1 MTNARLT
8 HLKIFSY
15 RRLRTAVGQE
25 RTYRS
30 CSRGD
35 QKFSVCLVR
44 LRGIPGHDLPFVEHL
59 VTGSVMRIAAC
70 RGSPRDRPLT
80 LCGRRQAKKNP
91 STIGE
96 VFNAVSEGTTPI
108 FSYAA

>member
-1 MTNARLT
+1 MFALGYHTGSERLLYAAR
-8 HLKIFSY
+8 SV
-15 RRLRTAVGQE
+15 A
-25 RTYRS
+25 
-30 CSRGD
+30 SRGAHD
-35 QKFSVCLVR
+35 SHAA
-44 LRGIPGHDLPFVEHL
+44 GSIPFIKYP
-59 VTGSVMRIAAC
+59 VTGSFIRIAAC